1 MVKVFTRVLRNSG
14 DWRYRS
20 SFYASVQRHHTYKM
34 CFPAVHLL
42 RVSLKQHVSNSV
54 TVSVN
59 VVIQLN
65 DRSVH
70 PVHE

>member
-1 MVKVFTRVLRNSG
+1 
-14 DWRYRS
+14 
-20 SFYASVQRHHTYKM
+20 M

-70 PVHE
+70 PVHEWPLQDVSTSGAGAAN